1 MAGTVVVNIQVDG
14 RQFLGYFIRQ
24 FRSHISPESSKHGH
38 TKRINPKFATESKF
52 YHICV
57 LQSAYAPFR
66 HWSRSSFWL
75 TMHASWVLTSAKQS
89 IVHRGLTHLQTVIK
103 VTFIAMLASLDMTQF
118 EWFWWYLWPK
128 IAFKMSQVFPTIPLD
143 ITLKKLL
150 NVYSVIFLLIFLL
163 LLLLLVFVPYTVTEK
178 VHADGSHYV
187 WYGQVKCHK

>member
-103 VTFIAMLASLDMTQF
+103 VTFIANVGFVRYDSVWVILMIFVAQNGTWNVPGISDC
-118 EWFWWYLWPK
+118 
-128 IAFKMSQVFPTIPLD
+128 
-143 ITLKKLL
+143 LL
-150 NVYSVIFLLIFLL
+150 GY
-163 LLLLLVFVPYTVTEK
+163 Y
-178 VHADGSHYV
+178 
-187 WYGQVKCHK
+187 Q